1 MAGRNDN
8 TSFGDLIG
16 SLPNT
21 LYLAGIGVFFV
32 VAAVGLEVGGLS
44 VEAGLTL
51 SLGLFLVVL
60 GLFGHAIFWSLG
72 FVESL
77 RL

>member
-1 MAGRNDN
+1 MVGYTAFNER
-8 TSFGDLIG
+8 LG

-21 LYLAGIGVFFV
+21 QYMTLIGILVIA
-32 VAAVGLEVGGLS
+32 AAVGLEVFGLS

-51 SLGLFLVVL
+51 SLGLFFVVL
-60 GLFGHAIFWSLG
+60 GLLSHAIFWTLG
-72 FVESL
+72 VIETS